1 MAEMVELSKQRFS
14 SLFKANM
21 GKSPMEY
28 VREIRLTTAARAL
41 LVSNKNINDIAY
53 ECGYEDANYFIR
65 EFKSA
70 LIVNEDINDFMA
82 EIANC
87 DYVLI
92 VLTAGYVKSLNCMRE
107 VAYLLQQPDWKYKS
121 MVLVVDETIY
131 STDRKIEI
139 LNYWYLR
146 KKKAEGE
153 CTTADLGKIILE
165 EEASILRD
173 ICSQLEKFLYGITR
187 RKNPH
192 MIAVVNELV
201 RKKNTPRTDR
211 TEREMSDKERLVKEF
226 IEKHGNVSI
235 KEISEQL
242 NTTAAYTSRI
252 LRKMQDKKIIEV
264 VGEGRSK
271 KYIVK

>member
-1 MAEMVELSKQRFS
+1 
-14 SLFKANM
+14 
-21 GKSPMEY
+21 
-28 VREIRLTTAARAL
+28 
-41 LVSNKNINDIAY
+41 
-53 ECGYEDANYFIR
+53 
-65 EFKSA
+65 
-70 LIVNEDINDFMA
+70 
-82 EIANC
+82 
-87 DYVLI
+87 
-92 VLTAGYVKSLNCMRE
+92 MRE

-139 LNYWYLR
+139 LNYWSLR
-146 KKKAEGE
+146 KKKSDGE
-153 CTTADLGKIILE
+153 CTTADLGKMILE
-165 EEASILRD
+165 EEASVLCD

-201 RKKNTPRTDR
+201 RKKNTPRTDC
-211 TEREMSDKERLVKEF
+211 TEREMSDRERLVKEF

-235 KEISEQL
+235 KEISEQI
-242 NTTAAYTSRI
+242 NTTTAYTSRI
-252 LRKMQDKKIIEV
+252 LRKLQDKKIIEA

>member
-1 MAEMVELSKQRFS
+1 MKAKGGWLKMNANDNLRSTLFISYCWNDGNVYADELEAQLTDYFDVKRD
-14 SLFKANM
+14 
-21 GKSPMEY
+21 KSQ
-28 VREIRLTTAARAL
+28 
-41 LVSNKNINDIAY
+41 
-53 ECGYEDANYFIR
+53 
-65 EFKSA
+65 
-70 LIVNEDINDFMA
+70 LIVNDDINDFMA
-82 EIANC
+82 GIANC

-139 LNYWYLR
+139 LNYWSLR

-153 CTTADLGKIILE
+153 CTTADLGKMILE
-165 EEASILRD
+165 EASVLRD

-201 RKKNTPRTDR
+201 RKKNTQKSNYA
-211 TEREMSDKERLVKEF
+211 EQEISDKERLVKEF
-226 IEKHGNVSI
+226 IEEHGDVTL
-235 KEISEQL
+235 KEISEQI
-242 NTTAAYTSRI
+242 NVTAAYASRI
-252 LRKMQDKKIIEV
+252 LRKLQDKKIIEV
-264 VGEGRSK
+264 VGEGRRK

>member
-1 MAEMVELSKQRFS
+1 MTLDFKPWMERQGACTESKGGWLKMNANANLQPTLFISYCWNDGNVYADELEAQLTDYFDVKRD
-14 SLFKANM
+14 
-21 GKSPMEY
+21 KSQ
-28 VREIRLTTAARAL
+28 
-41 LVSNKNINDIAY
+41 
-53 ECGYEDANYFIR
+53 
-65 EFKSA
+65 
-70 LIVNEDINDFMA
+70 LIVNDDINDFMA

-139 LNYWYLR
+139 LNYWSLR
-146 KKKAEGE
+146 KKQAEGE

-211 TEREMSDKERLVKEF
+211 TESEMSDKERLVKEF
-226 IEKHGNVSI
+226 IEKQGNVSI

-252 LRKMQDKKIIEV
+252 LRKLQDKKIIEV

>member
-1 MAEMVELSKQRFS
+1 MNANDNLQPTLFISYCWNDGNVYADELEAQLTDYFDVKRD
-14 SLFKANM
+14 
-21 GKSPMEY
+21 KSQ
-28 VREIRLTTAARAL
+28 
-41 LVSNKNINDIAY
+41 
-53 ECGYEDANYFIR
+53 
-65 EFKSA
+65 
-70 LIVNEDINDFMA
+70 LIVNDDINDFMA

-173 ICSQLEKFLYGITR
+173 IYSQLEKFLYGITR

>member
-1 MAEMVELSKQRFS
+1 MKINANDNLLPTLFISYCWNDGNVYADELEAQLSDYFDVKRD
-14 SLFKANM
+14 
-21 GKSPMEY
+21 KSQ
-28 VREIRLTTAARAL
+28 
-41 LVSNKNINDIAY
+41 
-53 ECGYEDANYFIR
+53 
-65 EFKSA
+65 
-70 LIVNEDINDFMA
+70 LIVNDDINDFMA

-92 VLTAGYVKSLNCMRE
+92 VLTTDYVKSLNCMRE

-139 LNYWYLR
+139 LNYWSLR
-146 KKKAEGE
+146 KKKSDGE
-153 CTTADLGKIILE
+153 CTTADLGKMILE
-165 EEASILRD
+165 EEASVLCD

-201 RKKNTPRTDR
+201 RKKNTPRTDC

-235 KEISEQL
+235 KEISEQI
-242 NTTAAYTSRI
+242 NTTTAYTSRI
-252 LRKMQDKKIIEV
+252 LRKLQDKKIIEA

>member
-1 MAEMVELSKQRFS
+1 MNANDNLQPTLFISYCWNDGNVYADELEAQLTDYFDVKRD
-14 SLFKANM
+14 
-21 GKSPMEY
+21 KSQ
-28 VREIRLTTAARAL
+28 
-41 LVSNKNINDIAY
+41 
-53 ECGYEDANYFIR
+53 
-65 EFKSA
+65 
-70 LIVNEDINDFMA
+70 LIVNDDINDFMA

-139 LNYWYLR
+139 LNYWSLR

-153 CTTADLGKIILE
+153 CTAADLGKII
-165 EEASILRD
+165 
-173 ICSQLEKFLYGITR
+173 LEKFLYGITR

-211 TEREMSDKERLVKEF
+211 TENEMSDKECLVKEF
-226 IEKHGNVSI
+226 IEKQGNVSI

-252 LRKMQDKKIIEV
+252 LRKLQDKKIIEV